1 MIFVDLGQSLLFC
14 VGWIMTTRRTLLAGA
29 GAFAGAGFVGFQ
41 PVFAA
46 TRPPVARVE
55 PVVMSRFGITTTD
68 PYRWMENPKDPDW
81 MPYVKGQG
89 AYARQVL
96 DAIPGRSALERR
108 IAGLSGGTEAV
119 RDIQR
124 AGDNLFLTVRPA
136 GASTIRLEVK
146 GPDGER
152 RVLLDPNLMKG
163 EDGVHISIDWWRASP
178 DGAYVVYGSSPAGS
192 EESVGRIIRVADGV
206 TLSETFERALFGPA
220 LWLPDSSGF
229 FLNRLS
235 DKSVPGSP
243 EYFMK
248 SVCWLHKLGEN
259 PKDDLIVA
267 TFGLNKI
274 VDLTEVEIPIIFPSD
289 DSRFALLLGVD
300 GVRREVSIWSAP
312 LEGISVGSPT
322 WTKICA
328 QNDRITGYALSGSTL
343 YLVSEKESPL
353 GRVVAINLESPSLAN
368 AMEVVPASKNPIE
381 GIGVASDGLYIQI
394 MDGGPQR
401 LRRLS
406 KDGKL
411 SDIRMPFEAGIYAIF
426 GNVNRAGIDMV
437 LGGWLQHRAIWN
449 YEPESDR
456 FSNTGLS
463 PTPDIDLSAYESK
476 RFLAKAKDG
485 VEIPY
490 VIISAKN
497 ATKRG
502 PAPCL
507 ADAYGAYQIS
517 NTPFLNLRMLAMMEQ
532 GGIFMFASVRG
543 GGDFGRPWYEA
554 GKKAT
559 KSNTW
564 NDYIACCE
572 DMISRGLTSPSKL
585 TIKGT
590 SAGGIAVGRAMTTR
604 PELFAGVICDVG
616 SMNSSRTE
624 VEQNGPG
631 NFPEFGDPSVA
642 EDYRNLV
649 GMDTYLNVKDDIA
662 YPAVMVI
669 TGATD
674 PRVAPYHGAKLAA
687 RLQSLPKQK
696 KPVIMRVTFDE
707 GHGIGSTREQIDS
720 KSADEFAF
728 TLWRAGVAGFQPR
741 A

>member
-1 MIFVDLGQSLLFC
+1 
-14 VGWIMTTRRTLLAGA
+14 MTTRRKLLAGA
-29 GAFAGAGFVGFQ
+29 GAVAGAGLVGFQ
-41 PVFAA
+41 PAFAA
-46 TRPPVARVE
+46 IRPPVARVE

-68 PYRWMENPKDPDW
+68 PYRWMENPKDPEW
-81 MPYVKGQG
+81 VPYAKGQG
-89 AYARQVL
+89 AYARHVL
-96 DAIPGRSALERR
+96 DAIPGRAALEKR
-108 IAGLSGGTEAV
+108 IASLSGGTEAV

-124 AGDNLFLTVRPA
+124 AGDNLFLSVRPV
-136 GASTIRLEVK
+136 GASTIRLEVQ
-146 GPDGER
+146 GSDGKR

-163 EDGVHISIDWWRASP
+163 EDGVHISIDWWQASP
-178 DGAYVVYGSSPAGS
+178 DGRYVVYGASPAGS
-192 EESVGRIIRVADGV
+192 EESVGRILRVADGV
-206 TLSETFERALFGPA
+206 TLYPIFERALFGPA

-235 DKSVPGSP
+235 EKTVPGTP

-248 SVCWLHKLGEN
+248 SVCWLHKLGQDI
-259 PKDDLIVA
+259 KDDLKVA
-267 TFGLNKI
+267 TFGLNK
-274 VDLTEVEIPIIFPSD
+274 VTDLTEVEVPIVLPSD
-289 DSRFALLLGVD
+289 DSKFALLLGVD
-300 GVRREVSIWSAP
+300 GVRREVSIWSAT
-312 LEGISVGSPT
+312 LDGIVQGNPD

-328 QNDRITGYALSGSTL
+328 QDDKITGYAHSGSTL
-343 YLVSEKESPL
+343 YLISEKENPL
-353 GRVVAINLESPSLAN
+353 GRVIAIDLEAPSLAK
-368 AMEVVPASKNPIE
+368 AKEVVPASQNPIE
-381 GIGVASDGLYIQI
+381 NIDVASDGLYIQI

-406 KDGKL
+406 KDGKT
-411 SDIRMPFEAGIYAIF
+411 SDIKMPFEVGIYSIF
-426 GNVNRAGIDMV
+426 ANVNRPGIDMV
-437 LGGWLQHRAIWN
+437 LSGWLQHRAIWN
-449 YEPESDR
+449 YDPESDR
-456 FSNTGLS
+456 FSDTGLS
-463 PTPDIDLSAYESK
+463 PVPDIDLSPFESQ

-485 VEIPY
+485 TQIPY
-490 VIISAKN
+490 VVISAKN

-517 NTPFLNLRMLAMMEQ
+517 NTPFLQLRMLAMMEQ
-532 GGIFMFASVRG
+532 GGTFMFASVRG

-572 DMISRGLTSPSKL
+572 DMIARGLTSPSKL

-604 PELFAGVICDVG
+604 PDLFAGVICDVG
-616 SMNSSRTE
+616 SMNTSRTE

-631 NFPEFGDPSVA
+631 NYPEFGDPSVS

-649 GMDTYLNVKDDIA
+649 AMDTYLNVKDDVA

-674 PRVAPYHGAKLAA
+674 PRVAPFHGGKLAA
-687 RLQSLPKQK
+687 RLQALPKQK

-707 GHGIGSTREQIDS
+707 GHGMGSTREQIDS
-720 KSADEFAF
+720 KSADEYAF
-728 TLWRAGVAGFQPR
+728 TLWRAGVPRFQPR